1 MAIHP
6 TAIVDPKAKIAG
18 DVEIGPYCCIG
29 PDVTIGPGCIIRER
43 VSIEGRVTL
52 GARNNVFA
60 NACIGFAP
68 QDLKYESAPTSV
80 EIGDDNLIREFVTIH
95 RGTEKG
101 GGVTKIG
108 NQNFLMAMAHVA
120 HDCLLED
127 HILLENNVL
136 LAGHIHVEH
145 HAIVSG
151 GAAMHHFTTV
161 GRYAF
166 VGGLTRIVHDIPP
179 FMIVEGHPA
188 RVRGVNVVGLRRNEV
203 DDATIKGLEDAYRV
217 LYCYGQPRSVTL
229 PKLESRKDLPA
240 EVHYLL
246 QSLRRSEQGK
256 HGRYRESLRK

>member
-6 TAIVDPKAKIAG
+6 TALVDSKAEIAS
-18 DVEIGPYCCIG
+18 DVDIGPFCCIG
-29 PDVTIGPGCIIRER
+29 PEVQIGPGCVLKER
-43 VSIEGRVTL
+43 VSLEGRVTM
-52 GARNNVFA
+52 GQRNMVFPG
-60 NACIGFAP
+60 ACIGFPP
-68 QDLKYESAPTSV
+68 QDVKYESAPTSV
-80 EIGDDNLIREFVTIH
+80 EIGDENLIREYVTIH

-101 GGVTKIG
+101 GGVTRIG
-108 NQNFLMAMAHVA
+108 NHNFLMAMAHVA

-136 LAGHIHVEH
+136 LAGHIRVEQ
-145 HAIVSG
+145 HAVVSG

-188 RVRGVNVVGLRRNEV
+188 RVRGVNVVGLRRNQV
-203 DDATIKGLEDAYRV
+203 DDATIKALEDAYRL

-229 PKLESRKDLPA
+229 PKLETRADLPE

-246 QSLRRSEQGK
+246 ESLRRSEQGK